1 MCAHY
6 DCQIASQIG
15 LAGVFDE
22 TSVAVVEEEEE
33 EKKFSFVLDA
43 VDSFESERQSTLGE
57 STLGEYNSES
67 VAPSVSVARRSE
79 KKKVYV
85 FFAKL

>member
-6 DCQIASQIG
+6 DCRIASQIG

-22 TSVAVVEEEEE
+22 TSVAVVEEEE